1 MKKDHLVEVGLDGK
15 IISNWVLKQSF
26 GRAWTWVGQVQDR
39 VKYWAVV
46 EVVMNIRVL

>member
-1 MKKDHLVEVGLDGK
+1 MKRDNLADVGLDGK

-26 GRAWTWVGQVQDR
+26 GMAWTWVGQGQVR